1 MNRRTQAPLDDTPA
15 AERIAGEIV
24 RRINQGILAPGARIT
39 EQALANEFD
48 TSRGP
53 VRDALKL
60 LHAKGWVEIVPKI
73 GARVAALD
81 GSPTLESIL
90 ISGAMLGL
98 AFRFAVMKASD
109 DQVGEFFERAN
120 RVITLGRAPET
131 SPDDFARAAIEAGNF
146 AIAVAD
152 NRRIDDI
159 VGPVPQGA
167 LSGFIPMSVQTE
179 QAMGEATNLWI
190 ELATA
195 FRMRDAEAAERLGRQ
210 MTETSYRRILRWQ
223 VQRGGDAKPNEYRGE

>member
-1 MNRRTQAPLDDTPA
+1 MNQRTFRPPDDAPA
-15 AERIAGEIV
+15 AERIAGEVV
-24 RRINQGILAPGARIT
+24 RRINQGLLRPGARLT
-39 EQALANEFD
+39 EQALASEFA

-60 LHAKGWVEIVPKI
+60 LHAKGWVEIVPKV

-90 ISGAMLGL
+90 ISGAMIGL

-109 DQVGEFFERAN
+109 DQIEAFFERAN
-120 RVITLGRAPET
+120 RVVTLGRTAGTTADE
-131 SPDDFARAAIEAGNF
+131 FARAAIEAGNF
-146 AIAVAD
+146 AIALAD
-152 NRRIDDI
+152 NRRIDDA

-167 LSGFIPMSVQTE
+167 LSGFVPMSVQTE
-179 QAMGEATNLWI
+179 QAMSEATELWI

-195 FRMRDAEAAERLGRQ
+195 FRMRDAAVAERLGRQ

-223 VQRGGDAKPNEYRGE
+223 VQRGGDARPNEYRGE